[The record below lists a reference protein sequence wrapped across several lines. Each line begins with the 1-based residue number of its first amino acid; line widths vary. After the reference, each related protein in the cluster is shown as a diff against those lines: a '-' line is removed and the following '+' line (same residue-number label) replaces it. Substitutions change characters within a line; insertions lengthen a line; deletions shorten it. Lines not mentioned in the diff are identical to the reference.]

1 VLGDGKST
9 VYPALRTELR
19 SRSPRSRVNT
29 AKNLLTLV
37 VNVVCGGWLYVG
49 GLPSDQPPADGI
61 IAVG

>member
-1 VLGDGKST
+1 VLSNGKPT
-9 VYPALRTELR
+9 VYPALRTEER

-29 AKNLLTLV
+29 AENLLTLV

-49 GLPSDQPPADGI
+49 GLPSGQPAADGI